1 MITELKEKA
10 VPYVVGA
17 VIWLASVWV
26 LGLSIAENTVSAL
39 ESNPTEEQFP
49 FKIESNTRFCEE
61 EIEQELNN
69 IRLWIQN
76 REWFYHLIAGNC
88 TFDEEW
94 VSRAEQN
101 KEWYP
106 WMLTA
111 NGDSQAMP
119 ELTAKDSHQR
129 FKELCEKYWLDASK
143 IWELENKYNIRE
155 WVLLAILIAETSWWL
170 NENSNYVNEWCYNL
184 WNVWNT
190 DSWNR
195 VCFEW
200 KWESIEQVVITL
212 NNRNLWKVLTLW
224 CLSNAWSCVKYS
236 DWGYRY
242 ATSNGNRERT
252 IKNVLNAIYSEELW
266 EIEPDKFS
274 IRRDFTSLQ

>member
-10 VPYVVGA
+10 MPYVVGA

-39 ESNPTEEQFP
+39 ESNPAEEQFP

-101 KEWYP
+101 KEWQP
-106 WMLTA
+106 WKLTA
-111 NGDSQAMP
+111 DGSRQEMP
-119 ELTAKDSHQR
+119 EISGETSHER
-129 FKELCEKYWLDASK
+129 FKELCEAYWLPASL
-143 IWELENKYNIRE
+143 IREVENRYNIRE
-155 WVLLAILIAETSWWL
+155 GVILWIIVAETSGWKFG
-170 NENSNYVNEWCYNL
+170 YGVEWCHNI
-184 WNVWNT
+184 WNVWNNDRWDRYCY
-190 DSWNR
+190 DS
-195 VCFEW
+195 FEVW
-200 KWESIEQVVITL
+200 LEKIAQAL
-212 NNRNLWKVLTLW
+212 NNSMLWTTQTLW
-224 CLSNAWSCVKYS
+224 CLSRAGSCKWWEDKGYIYASS
-236 DWGYRY
+236 DW
-242 ATSNGNRERT
+242 NWER
-252 IKNVLNAIYSEELW
+252 NMLQVLNTIYKNELG
-266 EIEPDKFS
+266 EINPERFNV
-274 IRRDFTSLQ
+274 RRAFTIYQ